1 MLRSLYNIFSIF
13 HQICA
18 LKGLEAEVVVI
29 VVTVEVKRGLD
40 LVLVFFNNSIDIVG
54 QHRCGAADLIFNFGI
69 ETVSNF
75 EEAGT
80 CALVQI

>member
-1 MLRSLYNIFSIF
+1 MLRSLYNIFSVF

-18 LKGLEAEVVVI
+18 LKGLEAEIVVV
-29 VVTVEVKRGLD
+29 VVTVEVQRVLYP
-40 LVLVFFNNSIDIVG
+40 VLVFFNNSIDIVG
-54 QHRCGAADLIFNFGI
+54 QHGCRAADLIFNFGI